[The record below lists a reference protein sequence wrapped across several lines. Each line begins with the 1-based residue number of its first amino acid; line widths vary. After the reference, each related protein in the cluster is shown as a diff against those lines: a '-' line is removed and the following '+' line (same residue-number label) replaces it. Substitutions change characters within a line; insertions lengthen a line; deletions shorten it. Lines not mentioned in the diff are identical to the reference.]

1 MPLTSRLLTRASQS
15 WDFISP
21 VAMTTTAL
29 SSCFFIPKPQTS
41 PGKILASHKWAS
53 ILSPRQDLNWTS
65 NNNKKMCTNLSRVL
79 NPEPTLNVSWR
90 ETQMEIFFVSSKT
103 QSESVCLV
111 IKFMHFLKG
120 LNNGKTRKNKNILQ
134 SYFFSL
140 CHIIYNLG
148 RALEEFSGRAFKQGW
163 KSCTKALQIRR
174 LHSLPLG
181 IAILIAPTT
190 FQNYPP
196 KFYLLWSNQCLLSS
210 SKKRQQ
216 LFTNLCP
223 QNSQQQCSSSIRTS
237 RATKRISCV
246 SAEQPPGQRL
256 KVTISRT
263 QWVFVH
269 NWLVNKHILK
279 IR

>member
-1 MPLTSRLLTRASQS
+1 
-15 WDFISP
+15 
-21 VAMTTTAL
+21 
-29 SSCFFIPKPQTS
+29 
-41 PGKILASHKWAS
+41 
-53 ILSPRQDLNWTS
+53 
-65 NNNKKMCTNLSRVL
+65 MCTNLSRVL
-79 NPEPTLNVSWR
+79 NPEPTRNVFWK

-103 QSESVCLV
+103 QSEPVCLV
-111 IKFMHFLKG
+111 ITFMHFLKG
-120 LNNGKTRKNKNILQ
+120 LNNGKTRKNKNILP
-134 SYFFSL
+134 SYFFLL

-148 RALEEFSGRAFKQGW
+148 RALEEFSGRAFKQVW
-163 KSCTKALQIRR
+163 KSITCTKALQIRR

-181 IAILIAPTT
+181 IAILIVPTT

-237 RATKRISCV
+237 HATKRISCV
-246 SAEQPPGQRL
+246 SAKQPSGQRL
-256 KVTISRT
+256 QVTIFRT
-263 QWVFVH
+263 QWVPVH
-269 NWLVNKHILK
+269 DWLVNKHILR

>member
-1 MPLTSRLLTRASQS
+1 MEAMPLTSKLLTRVRQS
-15 WDFISP
+15 WDFISL

-29 SSCFFIPKPQTS
+29 SSCFFIQKPQTS

-65 NNNKKMCTNLSRVL
+65 NKKKKMCTNLSRVL
-79 NPEPTLNVSWR
+79 NPEPTLNVFWR
-90 ETQMEIFFVSSKT
+90 GTQMEIFFTSSKT
-103 QSESVCLV
+103 QSEAVSLV
-111 IKFMHFLKG
+111 ITFMYFLKG
-120 LNNGKTRKNKNILQ
+120 LNNGKIRKNKNILQ
-134 SYFFSL
+134 SFFFFLL

-148 RALEEFSGRAFKQGW
+148 RALEQFSGRAFKQGW
-163 KSCTKALQIRR
+163 KSITWTKVLQIRR

-196 KFYLLWSNQCLLSS
+196 KFYLLWSKQCLLSS

-223 QNSQQQCSSSIRTS
+223 QNSQQQCSSSIRAS
-237 RATKRISCV
+237 HAT
-246 SAEQPPGQRL
+246 
-256 KVTISRT
+256 
-263 QWVFVH
+263 
-269 NWLVNKHILK
+269 
-279 IR
+279 